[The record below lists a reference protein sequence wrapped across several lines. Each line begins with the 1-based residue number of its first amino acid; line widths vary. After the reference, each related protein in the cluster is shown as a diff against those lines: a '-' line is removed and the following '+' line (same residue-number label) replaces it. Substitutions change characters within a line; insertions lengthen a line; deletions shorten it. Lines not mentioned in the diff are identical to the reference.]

1 MAGNNQTMRNFK
13 QALLF
18 IKTFRN
24 WPRCLWLEYSPNS
37 RQNPF
42 EYKLRN
48 NYSLW
53 GRPGTLDRGILME
66 IWGENCYGLPGWEIN
81 PGDNIIDI
89 GGHIGVFSLYAASQ
103 AAGGKVIALEPDPDN
118 YALLTRNIRHN
129 KLGNVFAEPYAVAA
143 ETGDRELFLGN
154 ATETGGHSLV
164 LGAGR
169 SSIKIKTTT
178 LQSVM
183 EKYQLPRID
192 FLKLDCEGSEYEIL
206 SNLPPE
212 LWQKIHKIGM
222 ECHDVDK
229 DRNVDTLQTLLAD
242 KGYKEIKRLPIS
254 PGLSYLFAK

>member
-1 MAGNNQTMRNFK
+1 MRSFK

-18 IKTFRN
+18 VKTFRN
-24 WPRCLWLEYSPNS
+24 WPRCLW
-37 RQNPF
+37 QNYFGGSDHKPF

-48 NYSLW
+48 NYSIW

-118 YALLTRNIRHN
+118 FSLLTRNIQHN
-129 KLGNVFAEPYAVAA
+129 KLSHVYAEPYAVASVS
-143 ETGDRELFLGN
+143 GDRELFLGN
-154 ATETGGHSLV
+154 ASETGGHSLV
-164 LGAGR
+164 IGAGR
-169 SSIKIKTTT
+169 SSIKIKTAT
-178 LQSVM
+178 LQSIL
-183 EKYQLPRID
+183 EKYHLAQVD

-206 SNLPPE
+206 GSLPPE
-212 LWQKIHKIGM
+212 LWQKIRKIAM

-229 DRNVDTLQTLLAD
+229 ERNVETLQTLFAD
-242 KGYKEIKRLPIS
+242 KGYKEIRKIPIS
-254 PGLSYLFAK
+254 PGLNFLFVK